1 MTPGKEE
8 LRRGKPAPA
17 VEDQSK
23 PVREDDPEKA
33 EAKTTG
39 THGGEPHT
47 GVRGRRPVGKGR

>member
-1 MTPGKEE
+1 MTSGKEE

-17 VEDQSK
+17 IEDQSK

-33 EAKTTG
+33 EEKTTG

-47 GVRGRRPVGKGR
+47 GVRGRRLVGKGH